1 MTWYAVYEIAT
12 GALKGQGS
20 QVPSDV
26 ELAARGLAK
35 KTYASKP
42 DRTWNPETLALDI
55 DIDIPQSRIAVGVF
69 LDRFT
74 LDEHGAAVDLART
87 NGMAKAWYD
96 RVKLMTSID
105 ATDTTI
111 VMGMGFLQ
119 AEGILTPERA
129 AKIMDW

>member
-12 GALKGQGS
+12 GALKGEGS

-42 DRTWNPETLALDI
+42 DRTWNPETLEFDV
-55 DIDIPQSRIAVGVF
+55 PKVVPKERISVLQF
-69 LDRFT
+69 LNEFS
-74 LDEHGAAVDLART
+74 LKEHGAAVDLART

-96 RVKLMTSID
+96 KVKLMTLVD
-105 ATDTTI
+105 ATDPTI
-111 VMGMGFLQ
+111 TMGMNFLQ

-129 AKIMDW
+129 AEIMDW